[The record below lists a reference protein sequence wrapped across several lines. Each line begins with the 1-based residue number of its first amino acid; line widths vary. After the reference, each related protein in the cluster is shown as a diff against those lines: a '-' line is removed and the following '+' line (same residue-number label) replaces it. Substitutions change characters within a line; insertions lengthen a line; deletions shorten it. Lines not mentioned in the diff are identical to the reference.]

1 MPGTVLET
9 GNSVENKILALLG
22 LTFSWER
29 QMVSNYT
36 KLMKVISDTDEY
48 REVNNIENAK
58 EGL

>member
-29 QMVSNYT
+29 QMVNNYT